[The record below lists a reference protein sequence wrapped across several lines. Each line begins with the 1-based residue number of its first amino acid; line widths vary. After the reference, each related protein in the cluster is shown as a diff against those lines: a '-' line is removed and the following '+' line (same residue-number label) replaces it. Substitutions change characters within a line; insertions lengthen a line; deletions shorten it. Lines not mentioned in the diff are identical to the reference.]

1 MKIQEKLE
9 KIPYIEPAK
18 THQDIDANLSTVKRN
33 MNTFNKNFKSAFNL

>member
-18 THQDIDANLSTVKRN
+18 IRQDIDANLSTVKRN
-33 MNTFNKNFKSAFNL
+33 MDTFYKNFKSTFNL